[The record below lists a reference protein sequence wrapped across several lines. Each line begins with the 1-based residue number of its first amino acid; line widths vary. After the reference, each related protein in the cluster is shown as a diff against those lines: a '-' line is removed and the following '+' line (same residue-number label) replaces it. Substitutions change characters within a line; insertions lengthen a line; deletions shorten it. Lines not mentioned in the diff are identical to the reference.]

1 MSFDCQFTLAL
12 GQRILQADIRTQARA
27 VGIFG
32 ASGTGKT
39 SILHAMAGLYRPQQ
53 GRIVVNGD
61 CWFDSTHNICSKPQ
75 QRRTGLVFQDAQL
88 FPHKTVWQNLLFGYH
103 NISAHDRRFEPD
115 EIIALLKL
123 SSLLDRMPL
132 KLSGGEKQR
141 VALGR
146 ALLYSPKLLLLD
158 EPLSALDCA
167 HKAEILPFF
176 LHIKQHYH
184 IPMLYV
190 SHDKTEVAQISDT
203 IVYL

>member
-1 MSFDCQFTLAL
+1 MSFNCQFTLAL
-12 GQRILQADIRTQARA
+12 GLRTIDADICTKSRA

-32 ASGTGKT
+32 ASGAGKT
-39 SILHAMAGLYRPQQ
+39 SILHAIAGLYRPKQ

-61 CWFDSTHNICSKPQ
+61 CWFDSHQNINIPPQ

-88 FPHKTVWQNLLFGYH
+88 FPHKTVWHNLLFGYR
-103 NISAHDRRFEPD
+103 NINADDRRFNPD
-115 EIIALLKL
+115 EIITLLKL
-123 SSLLDRMPL
+123 SHLLDRMPA

-158 EPLSALDCA
+158 EPLSALDSA

-176 LHIKQHYH
+176 IHIKQHYN

-190 SHDKTEVAQISDT
+190 SHDKTEIAQLSDT